1 VVPAPVFSLS
11 RRSDWRAI
19 KNWFLSGRVAGFPA
33 EFAYALAEIPTRR
46 PPEESGR
53 LHRLKGRPDT
63 KPVLYL
69 AGSRAIVSR
78 FAILP
83 SDPSRLR
90 FLDRGPRFLTFLLPA
105 RRCAA
110 SLGMSRSGKVAFRI
124 PEDPLLREFL
134 VYLGEPLSGTSLNRS
149 GEPPLRSLEEIRM
162 VFPDLAVVD
171 GGFRPGAPVSP
182 ILDLTLFDRPV
193 PRRSWRSLP
202 IR

>member
-1 VVPAPVFSLS
+1 
-11 RRSDWRAI
+11 
-19 KNWFLSGRVAGFPA
+19 
-33 EFAYALAEIPTRR
+33 
-46 PPEESGR
+46 
-53 LHRLKGRPDT
+53 
-63 KPVLYL
+63 
-69 AGSRAIVSR
+69 
-78 FAILP
+78 
-83 SDPSRLR
+83 
-90 FLDRGPRFLTFLLPA
+90 
-105 RRCAA
+105 
-110 SLGMSRSGKVAFRI
+110 MSRSGKVAFRI